1 MFHQERKNNDMERIC
16 IRVGREGG
24 FVLTSTS
31 HRRARGN
38 QSKENPHVYL
48 KLCFR
53 NTSVLV
59 E

>member
-1 MFHQERKNNDMERIC
+1 MHKD
-16 IRVGREGG
+16 GEGG

>member
-1 MFHQERKNNDMERIC
+1 MHK
-16 IRVGREGG
+16 GGEGG
-24 FVLTSTS
+24 FVLASTS

-48 KLCFR
+48 KLCFQ